1 MITILE
7 KMSYQA
13 YQGELNRLKPCESV
27 QTSKELNC
35 EIDALCK
42 ILFAGPEVTDES
54 YTKVIVALLNKVK
67 SYQLSQLEYS
77 RTMVSQ
83 AQRKSNRLDMQQRRL
98 GEIKTSYGEIIA
110 ILNKIVDTQC
120 LQ

>member
-1 MITILE
+1 
-7 KMSYQA
+7 MSYQA
-13 YQGELNRLKPCESV
+13 YTAELNRLKVCDAV
-27 QTSKELNC
+27 QTSRELNC

-42 ILFAGPEVTDES
+42 ILFAGPEVNDES
-54 YTKVIVALLNKVK
+54 YMKVIISLLNKIK
-67 SYQLSQLEYS
+67 TYQLSQLEYS

-98 GEIKTSYGEIIA
+98 GEVKTSYGEIIA